1 MKIYKAEIE
10 DILLIEPD
18 EFSDHRGYFLENFRQ
33 SWLTEQGLE
42 IDFVQ
47 DNVSKSKKNVLRGL
61 HYQIQNPQD
70 KLVHCVSGSI
80 LDVAVDIRKDSK
92 TFGTY
97 VMEEL
102 SEENHRQMFIPK
114 GFAHGFLAVS
124 ESAVVAYKCSDY
136 YNREGER
143 SIRWN
148 DPDIGIDWPVNDPVI
163 SAKDRLNPFLKQ
175 IEPKDLF

>member
-18 EFSDHRGYFLENFRQ
+18 EFSDHRGYFLESFRQ
-33 SWLTEQGLE
+33 SWLAKQGLE

-61 HYQIQNPQD
+61 HYQIQNPQH
-70 KLVHCVSGSI
+70 KFVQCVSGSI

-92 TFGTY
+92 TFGQY

-102 SEENHRQMFIPK
+102 SEENHRQMLIPK
-114 GFAHGFLAVS
+114 GFAHGFLAIS

-136 YNREGER
+136 YNRQGER
-143 SIRWN
+143 SIRWD

>member
-1 MKIYKAEIE
+1 MKIRNSSIR
-10 DILLIEPD
+10 DVLLIEPD
-18 EFSDHRGYFLENFRQ
+18 EFSDHRGYFLESFRQ
-33 SWLTEQGLE
+33 SWLSERELT

-47 DNVSKSKKNVLRGL
+47 DNLSKSKRNVLRGL

-70 KLVHCVSGSI
+70 KLVQCVSGGI
-80 LDVAVDIRKDSK
+80 LDVAVDLRKDSD
-92 TFGTY
+92 TFGQY

-102 SEENHRQMFIPK
+102 TEENHRQMLIPK
-114 GFAHGFLAVS
+114 GFAHGFLAIS

-148 DPDIGIDWPVNDPVI
+148 DPDIGIDWPVSDPVV